1 MEPALFVKSR
11 EEFAA
16 LLTTVDNQIEQN
28 KLKKVKETIKNGSSF
43 IKRLRRATDDVIQ
56 LRSVSNLD
64 LEIKIRQKR
73 IANILSKRLAAKKV
87 SILSRKSAIKKKHT
101 TVLFHGKIHDGNV
114 AIKCNW
120 NDRGYKAPCS
130 KVGWKINID
139 NKRSWCSSTLCNCR
153 EYDDEVNIADH
164 PCYESIALKDMR
176 FGAGWEHK
184 SGGRDRPKRICSV
197 KKNRAAILTTIP
209 PEKEEA
215 DRLVIGVLYINEV
228 IDRPGKETIIIGEK
242 NKSFAVQFKRIKVR
256 FWDYYKNPVAKNKI
270 IWKSNLFRY
279 VSNRTVVSILKGLST
294 QYSKQQKNRDK
305 IINMIKYYEKIKG

>member
-1 MEPALFVKSR
+1 
-11 EEFAA
+11 
-16 LLTTVDNQIEQN
+16 LTTVDNQIEQN
-28 KLKKVKETIKNGSSF
+28 KLKKAKETIKNGFSF
-43 IKRLRRATDDVIQ
+43 IERLRRATDDVIQ
-56 LRSVSNLD
+56 LRSVSNMD
-64 LEIKIRQKR
+64 FEIKIRQRR
-73 IANILSKRLAAKKV
+73 IANILSERSAAKKV
-87 SILSRKSAIKKKHT
+87 SILSKKSEIKKKHT
-101 TVLFHGKIHDGNV
+101 TVLSHGKIHDGNV
-114 AIKCNW
+114 AIRCNW

-130 KVGWKINID
+130 KAARKINII
-139 NKRSWCSSTLCNCR
+139 NKRSFCSSTLCNFR
-153 EYDDEVNIADH
+153 KYDQKIKLDYD
-164 PCYESIALKDMR
+164 PCYESVALKEMC

-242 NKSFAVQFKRIKVR
+242 NKSFAIQFEKIKVR

-294 QYSKQQKNRDK
+294 QYSKKQKDRDK
-305 IINMIKYYEKIKG
+305 IINMIKYYEKMKG